1 MISWRY
7 HLKQEQIPFA
17 AQASEVMS
25 GTCGANVNWHLADGG
40 MTISGNGAMDDFIV
54 VYVKARAYKKDSTG
68 KRYLGLT
75 ERVKKLRSGNDAEK
89 IIDNKLAETYNYIC
103 I

>member
-40 MTISGNGAMDDFIV
+40 MTISGNGAMYDFIV
-54 VYVKARAYKKDSTG
+54 VYVKARVYKKDSTG
-68 KRYLGLT
+68 KKVFGAYGKS
-75 ERVKKLRSGNDAEK
+75 KKIK
-89 IIDNKLAETYNYIC
+89 IRK
-103 I
+103 